1 MEYGGELHLTDNI
14 NMKRMVII
22 QTKGDKKHEK
32 QHQNVQGSIRF
43 LNI

>member
-1 MEYGGELHLTDNI
+1 
-14 NMKRMVII
+14 MVII

-43 LNI
+43 LNIWHSGQANLFHF